1 MKKIIALIGIV
12 IIGGAG
18 YLLYRAHASAI
29 PSDPVLAYE
38 KITGLPAGDQA
49 QAFQKALASWIQDPA
64 SLIPYPKG
72 WRKTSITVGKD
83 TFDVITPDTTEPPQ
97 YYVSTSFPKKL
108 IKKVTVARCL
118 NLDPKK
124 ITDWC
129 VVGDNPQV
137 TAYFKMVEWIK
148 KNSLLNGENLLGGI
162 SPQMNI
168 KIPSAQ

>member
-1 MKKIIALIGIV
+1 MKKIIGLIV
-12 IIGGAG
+12 LIILGGVG
-18 YLLYRAHASAI
+18 YMVYRVNASAI
-29 PSDPVLAYE
+29 PSDPVLAYQ
-38 KITGLPAGDQA
+38 KITGLPASDQA
-49 QAFQKALASWIQDPA
+49 KAFQKAWTSWIQDPT
-64 SLIPYPKG
+64 SIIPYPKG

-97 YYVSTSFPKKL
+97 YYVSTAFPKKL
-108 IKKVTVARCL
+108 IKKVTIARCL

-137 TAYFKMVEWIK
+137 NAYFKMVEWVK

-168 KIPSAQ
+168 KIPNTQ

>member
-1 MKKIIALIGIV
+1 MKKIIGLIV
-12 IIGGAG
+12 LIILGGAG
-18 YLLYRAHASAI
+18 YMIYRANASAI
-29 PSDPVLAYE
+29 PSDPVLAYQ

-49 QAFQKALASWIQDPA
+49 KAFQKAWTSWVQDPT
-64 SLIPYPKG
+64 SIIPYPKG

-97 YYVSTSFPKKL
+97 YYVSTAFPKKL
-108 IKKVTVARCL
+108 IKKVTIARCL

-137 TAYFKMVEWIK
+137 NAYFKMVEWVK
-148 KNSLLNGENLLGGI
+148 KNSLLNGENLLDGI
-162 SPQMNI
+162 TPKMNI
-168 KIPSAQ
+168 QIPNTH